1 MIDKAASSLL
11 IGAALALAGCGQGK
25 ESNTAAPAAS
35 GPIEPIA
42 APNGGDWTQMVT
54 QTAEGGFLMGNP
66 DAPVKLVEFGSMTCP
81 HCAEFDEAAMESIAN
96 TYVKS
101 GRVSFEFRNFVRDG
115 LDLTA
120 SVVARCGGPSSFFGL
135 TSQLFEGQRE
145 MFEKVQSAD
154 QSQLAA
160 IESLPPAQ
168 KLPRF
173 AELAGLKQWA
183 AMRGVPSAKLDQ
195 CLADQGQI
203 DRIVQMQSDATSN
216 FDISGTPSF
225 LLNGEVVQ
233 FEGNEPLWTQLEAK
247 LRSALGS

>member
-1 MIDKAASSLL
+1 MNRNFAISLL
-11 IGAALALAGCGQGK
+11 AATSLFIAGCDKGAD
-25 ESNTAAPAAS
+25 NNAAAPVPS

-42 APNGGDWTQMVT
+42 APNGGDWTSVVT

-81 HCAEFDEAAMESIAN
+81 HCREFDEAAMKSITD

-120 SVVARCGGPSSFFGL
+120 SVVARCGGPASFFGL
-135 TSQLFEGQRE
+135 TSQLFEEQPQI
-145 MFEKVQSAD
+145 FERMQSTDSA
-154 QSQLAA
+154 QLNA
-160 IESLPPAQ
+160 IEALPPAQ

-203 DRIVQMQSDATSN
+203 DRLVQMQSDATSTYEL
-216 FDISGTPSF
+216 SGTPSF
-225 LLNGEVVQ
+225 LLNGEVLELSGGGTIWSQV
-233 FEGNEPLWTQLEAK
+233 EGK
-247 LRSALGS
+247 LREALGS

>member
-1 MIDKAASSLL
+1 MKNKAAYSLL
-11 IGAALALAGCGQGK
+11 VGTALLVAGCDQGK
-25 ESNTAAPAAS
+25 EGNASAPVAS

-42 APNGGDWTQMVT
+42 APGGGDWTQTVT

-81 HCAEFDEAAMESIAN
+81 HCADFDKAAMEAITN

-135 TSQLFEGQRE
+135 TTQLFEGQKE
-145 MFEKVQSAD
+145 MFERVQSAD
-154 QSQLAA
+154 QAQLAA
-160 IESLPPAQ
+160 IEALPPAQ

-173 AELAGLKQWA
+173 ADLAGLKQWA
-183 AMRGVPSAKLDQ
+183 SMRGLPSSKLDQ

-203 DRIVQMQSDATSN
+203 DRIVQMQSDATSD
-216 FDISGTPSF
+216 FQISGTPSF
-225 LLNGEVVQ
+225 LLNGEVVA
-233 FEGNEPLWTQLEAK
+233 FEGNDPIWKQLEAR
-247 LRSALGS
+247 LRGALG

>member
-1 MIDKAASSLL
+1 MKNKTAYSLL
-11 IGAALALAGCGQGK
+11 AGAALLIAGCDQGK
-25 ESNTAAPAAS
+25 DGNAATSAAS

-54 QTAEGGFLMGNP
+54 ATPEGGFLMGNP

-81 HCAEFDEAAMESIAN
+81 HCAEFDEAAMEAITN

-135 TSQLFEGQRE
+135 TTQLFEGQKE
-145 MFEKVQSAD
+145 MFERVQSAD
-154 QSQLAA
+154 QAQLAA

-173 AELAGLKQWA
+173 ADLAGLKQWA
-183 AMRGVPSAKLDQ
+183 SMRGVPSSKLDQ

-203 DRIVQMQSDATSN
+203 DRVVAMQSEATSTYQIN
-216 FDISGTPSF
+216 GTPSF
-225 LLNGEVVQ
+225 LLNGEVVE
-233 FEGNEPLWTQLEAK
+233 FEGNDPIWKQLEAK
-247 LRSALGS
+247 LRGALG

>member
-1 MIDKAASSLL
+1 MNKNLAISLL
-11 IGAALALAGCGQGK
+11 AATTLFIAGCEKGEDGNA
-25 ESNTAAPAAS
+25 SAPIPS

-81 HCAEFDEAAMESIAN
+81 HCREFDEQAMKAITD

-120 SVVARCGGPSSFFGL
+120 SVVARCGGPTSFFGL
-135 TSQLFEGQRE
+135 TNQLFTDQPQI
-145 MFEKVQSAD
+145 FEKIQAAD
-154 QSQLAA
+154 PAQLNA
-160 IESLPPAQ
+160 IEALPPAQ

-183 AMRGVPSAKLDQ
+183 AMRGLPSAKLNQ
-195 CLADQGQI
+195 CLTDQAQI
-203 DRIVQMQSDATSN
+203 DRLVEMQSDATSTYEL
-216 FDISGTPSF
+216 SGTPSF
-225 LLNGEVVQ
+225 LLNGEVVELSGGGTIWNQ
-233 FEGNEPLWTQLEAK
+233 VERK
-247 LRSALGS
+247 LREALGS

>member
-1 MIDKAASSLL
+1 MINKASLSLL
-11 IGAALALAGCGQGK
+11 LGTALVIAGCDQNKDG
-25 ESNTAAPAAS
+25 NTAATAS
-35 GPIEPIA
+35 AGPIEPIA
-42 APNGGDWTQMVT
+42 APNGGDWTQTVT

-81 HCAEFDEAAMESIAN
+81 HCAEFDEAAMGAITN

-101 GRVSFEFRNFVRDG
+101 GRVSFEFRNFVRDQ

-120 SVVARCGGPSSFFGL
+120 AVVARCGGPSSFFGL
-135 TSQLFEGQRE
+135 TSQMFEGQKE
-145 MFEKVQSAD
+145 MFERVQSAD
-154 QSQLAA
+154 QAQIAA

-183 AMRGVPSAKLDQ
+183 TMRGVPSAKLDQ

-203 DRIVQMQSDATSN
+203 DRIVAMQNDATSA
-216 FDISGTPSF
+216 FQISGTPSF
-225 LLNGEVVQ
+225 LINGEVVQ
-233 FEGNEPLWTQLEAK
+233 FEGSQPLWNQLEAK
-247 LRSALGS
+247 LREALG

>member
-1 MIDKAASSLL
+1 MNKNLAISLL
-11 IGAALALAGCGQGK
+11 TATTLFIAGCEKGEDGNA
-25 ESNTAAPAAS
+25 SAPIPS

-42 APNGGDWTQMVT
+42 APNGGDWTQVVT

-81 HCAEFDEAAMESIAN
+81 HCREFDEQAMKTITD

-120 SVVARCGGPSSFFGL
+120 SVVARCGGPTSFFGL
-135 TSQLFEGQRE
+135 TNQLFADQPQI
-145 MFEKVQSAD
+145 FEKIQAAD
-154 QSQLAA
+154 PAQLNS
-160 IESLPPAQ
+160 IEALPPAQ

-183 AMRGVPSAKLDQ
+183 AMRGLPSAKLDQ
-195 CLADQGQI
+195 CLTDQGQI
-203 DRIVQMQSDATSN
+203 DRLVQMQSDATSTYEL
-216 FDISGTPSF
+216 SGTPSF
-225 LLNGEVVQ
+225 LLNGEVVELGGGGTIWNQ
-233 FEGNEPLWTQLEAK
+233 VERK
-247 LRSALGS
+247 LREALGS

>member
-1 MIDKAASSLL
+1 VNRNFAISLL
-11 IGAALALAGCGQGK
+11 AATTFFIAGCDKGTEGNA
-25 ESNTAAPAAS
+25 SAPVPS

-42 APNGGDWTQMVT
+42 APNGGDWTT
-54 QTAEGGFLMGNP
+54 TIAPTAEGGFLMGNP

-81 HCAEFDEAAMESIAN
+81 HCREFDEQAMKTITD

-120 SVVARCGGPSSFFGL
+120 SVVARCGGPASFFGM
-135 TSQLFEGQRE
+135 TGQLFADQPQ
-145 MFEKVQSAD
+145 MFEKVQAAD
-154 QSQLAA
+154 PAQLNA
-160 IESLPPAQ
+160 IEALPPAQ

-183 AMRGVPSAKLDQ
+183 AMRGLPSAKLDQ

-203 DRIVQMQSDATSN
+203 DRLVQMQSDATSTYEL
-216 FDISGTPSF
+216 SGTPSF
-225 LLNGEVVQ
+225 LINNEVVK
-233 FEGNEPLWTQLEAK
+233 FEGTEPIWSQLERQ
-247 LRSALGS
+247 LRTALGS

>member
-1 MIDKAASSLL
+1 MNNKTAYSLL
-11 IGAALALAGCGQGK
+11 LGAALVLAGCDQGK
-25 ESNTAAPAAS
+25 DGNASAPVAS

-42 APNGGDWTQMVT
+42 APNGGDWTQTVT
-54 QTAEGGFLMGNP
+54 ATAEGGFLMGNP
-66 DAPVKLVEFGSMTCP
+66 EAPVKLVEFGSMTCP
-81 HCAEFDEAAMESIAN
+81 HCAEFDKAAMEAITN

-120 SVVARCGGPSSFFGL
+120 SVVARCGGPASFFGL
-135 TSQLFEGQRE
+135 TTQLFEGQRE
-145 MFEKVQSAD
+145 MFERVQSAD
-154 QSQLAA
+154 QAQLAA
-160 IESLPPAQ
+160 IEALPPAQ

-183 AMRGVPSAKLDQ
+183 SMRGLPSAKLDQ

-203 DRIVQMQSDATSN
+203 DRVVQMQSDATSTYQ
-216 FDISGTPSF
+216 ISGTPSF

-233 FEGNEPLWTQLEAK
+233 FEGNDPIWSQLEAK
-247 LRSALGS
+247 LRGALG

>member
-1 MIDKAASSLL
+1 MINKAAYSLL
-11 IGAALALAGCGQGK
+11 IGGALALAGCDQGK
-25 ESNTAAPAAS
+25 DANGTAPAAS

-42 APNGGDWTQMVT
+42 APNGGDWTQTVT
-54 QTAEGGFLMGNP
+54 KTAEGGFLMGNP

-81 HCAEFDEAAMESIAN
+81 HCAEFDEAAMEAITN

-135 TSQLFEGQRE
+135 TSQLFDGQSE

-160 IESLPPAQ
+160 IEALPPAQ

-195 CLADQGQI
+195 CLADQGEI

-216 FDISGTPSF
+216 FQISGTPSF
-225 LLNGEVVQ
+225 LINGEVVQ
-233 FEGNEPLWTQLEAK
+233 FEGTDPLWNQLEAK